1 MKTTRRKL
9 LAGAAGLAAAS
20 VAAAGARKVYD
31 VRKQP
36 LTQTAVLRCAD
47 YDEARLVEVLV
58 EGIALFPAVVK
69 QAFGKRVVL
78 KPNLVEFQEEHPIN
92 TDARL
97 LAAAVEAFRKLGAHE
112 VVVAEGPGHH
122 RDTELLL
129 ERTGLDRLLRDVG
142 SRFVDL
148 NLDRTAKV
156 VLPNDFTGLGSM
168 QLGGTAVGADLLVS
182 VAKLKTHHWVGATL
196 TLKNLFGTV
205 PGSVY
210 GWPKNPLHWAGIE
223 QSILDIWQALKPGF
237 GIVDGVVGMEGD
249 GPIMGTAVPMGAIVM
264 GPQLPAV
271 DATAARLM
279 GIRPSGLGYLNVA
292 AAIGGT
298 IADSR
303 IEVLGD
309 LIDPIDFELLPQF
322 AHIRG

>member
-1 MKTTRRKL
+1 MTTRRKL
-9 LAGAAGLAAAS
+9 LAGAASLAAAS
-20 VAAAGARKVYD
+20 LAAAGARKVYD
-31 VRKQP
+31 VRRQP
-36 LTQTAVLRCAD
+36 ETRAAVLACPD

-58 EGIALFPAVVK
+58 EGIALFPEVVRR
-69 QAFGKRVVL
+69 AFGKRVVL
-78 KPNLVEFQEEHPIN
+78 KPNLVEFHEEHPIN

-97 LAAAVEAFRKLGAHE
+97 LAATVEAFRKLGASE
-112 VVVAEGPGHH
+112 VLVAEGPGHH

-129 ERTGLDRLLRDVG
+129 ERTGLDRLLAEVG

-148 NLDRTAKV
+148 NLDRAVELT
-156 VLPNDFTGLGSM
+156 LPHDLTGLGRLK
-168 QLGGTAVGADLLVS
+168 LGGTAVGADLLVS

-223 QSILDIWQALKPGF
+223 QSIIDIWSALSPGF

-249 GPIMGTAVPMGAIVM
+249 GPIMGSARAVGAIVM

-279 GIRPSGLGYLNVA
+279 GIRADGLGYLGVA
-292 AAIGGT
+292 SVLGGT
-298 IADSR
+298 IAPSR
-303 IEVLGD
+303 IELIGD
-309 LIDPIDFELLPQF
+309 SVAPVPFSLLPQF
-322 AHIRG
+322 AHLRG

>member
-1 MKTTRRKL
+1 MTTRRKL
-9 LAGAAGLAAAS
+9 LAGAAGLAAVS

-31 VRKQP
+31 VRRQP
-36 LTQTAVLRCAD
+36 ETTTAILACPD
-47 YDEARLVEVLV
+47 YDEARLVAALV
-58 EGIALFPAVVK
+58 EGISAFPAVVER
-69 QAFGKRVVL
+69 AWRARVVL
-78 KPNLVEFQEEHPIN
+78 KPNLVEFHEQHPIN

-97 LAAAVEAFRKLGAHE
+97 LAACVEAFRKLGAAE

-148 NLDRTAKV
+148 NLDRAV
-156 VLPNDFTGLGSM
+156 EVPLPHDLTGLGHLK
-168 QLGGTAVGADLLVS
+168 LGGTAVGADLLVS

-205 PGSVY
+205 PGAVY

-223 QSILDIWQALKPGF
+223 RSILDIWSALQPAF
-237 GIVDGVVGMEGD
+237 GIVDGVIGMEGD
-249 GPIMGTAVPMGAIVM
+249 GPIMGTAVPLGALIM

-271 DATAARLM
+271 DATAARMM
-279 GIRPSGLGYLNVA
+279 GIDPERLGYLRVA
-292 AAIGGT
+292 AALGGT
-298 IADSR
+298 VHASR
-303 IEVLGD
+303 IRVLS
-309 LIDPIDFELLPQF
+309 DPIEPVDFELLPQF
-322 AHIRG
+322 EHLRG